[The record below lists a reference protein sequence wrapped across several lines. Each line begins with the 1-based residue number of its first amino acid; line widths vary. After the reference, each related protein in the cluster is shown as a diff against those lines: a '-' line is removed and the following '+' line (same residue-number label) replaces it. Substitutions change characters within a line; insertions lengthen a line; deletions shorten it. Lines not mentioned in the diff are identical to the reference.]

1 MGKKSSEIKIEG
13 DMFSETLRE
22 AQKAY
27 RSNEWDK
34 FIKIFADNKVDLL
47 KDFDLFG
54 NTAITMAA
62 RSKNPEIL
70 KELLRNLSEEQKWRA
85 FRKKNSQGNT
95 LLHDIAVN
103 CSTVAMADIVL
114 DFERTTPLPPE
125 LAAEEEEEDIAELSE
140 EEKKEREEEKKR
152 PLLEWKNLKGETP
165 VFKAAKFGNLKMLS
179 HLVTRVDGGDM
190 KIHQES
196 SRRETILH
204 ASVNNQSFDVA
215 LWIIMNMDRSSL
227 VLKQNKNELT
237 CLQLLAR
244 MPSAFKGHYLYDDD
258 QGFITKLVYK
268 LLPNEG
274 YDIEGCNSFGLLRSP
289 VRDIETGGQD
299 DARPPTPGYL
309 SRANLAVWKSLAQVF
324 NWIEPIQKEKKKHQL
339 AERLA
344 GFLVKCDYSW
354 QVTYDERTENTS
366 VELPPVLYNVAQRKK
381 ELRWKHKKEIIDA
394 KDTKQED
401 EKLKAYKHYS
411 ALLIAASQG
420 IEEILDSY
428 KTEHPASI
436 NHVSKEDGQNLLH
449 IAVRHRQ
456 EKILDWLEK
465 QVKKLDLHS
474 LASQVNQKNHTALH
488 EVAGLDY
495 YRGSALAGA
504 AFQLQEELEFYKRVE
519 KIVPPHLHM
528 HCDDKRLT
536 AGDLLD
542 IAHDDML
549 ADAQKWI
556 KETAQ
561 SCSTVSIL
569 VASVVFA
576 AAYTI
581 PGGIEGRSALLL
593 KTPVFIFFTTMD
605 IVALAF
611 SLASVVMF
619 LSILNAPFEL
629 WDFHKSLPRKLTL
642 GFAFLFLSLTTTMLA
657 FSATILITIRLQ
669 WKEWTSTLVY
679 SAALFPVTVF
689 ALIEFPLYMKIPRLF
704 HKFFKKTSV
713 CRSSTRAD

>member
-13 DMFSETLRE
+13 DLFSETLRE
-22 AQKAY
+22 AQRAY
-27 RSNEWDK
+27 RSREWDK
-34 FIKIFADNKVDLL
+34 FMKIFADNKVDLL
-47 KDFDLFG
+47 EDFDLLG

-62 RSKNPEIL
+62 RSDKPEIL
-70 KELLRNLSEEQKWRA
+70 KELLGNLSEEQKWRA

-114 DFERTTPLPPE
+114 DFERTTPLSLE
-125 LAAEEEEEDIAELSE
+125 LAM
-140 EEKKEREEEKKR
+140 EEKEEREEEKRR
-152 PLLEWKNLKGETP
+152 PLLEWKNLKRETP
-165 VFKAAKFGNLKMLS
+165 VFKAAKFGNLKMLN

-196 SRRETILH
+196 SGETILH

-227 VLKQNKNELT
+227 VLKQNKNQLT

-244 MPSAFKGHYLYDDD
+244 MPCAFKSHYNDY
-258 QGFITKLVYK
+258 QEFITKLVYK
-268 LLPNEG
+268 LLPDEG
-274 YDIEGCNSFGLLRSP
+274 CEIEGCNNFGLLRSP
-289 VRDIETGGQD
+289 VRDIETRGQD

-309 SRANLAVWKSLAQVF
+309 SRANFAVWKCLAQVF
-324 NWIEPIQKEKKKHQL
+324 NWIKKIREEKKKHQL
-339 AERLA
+339 AEHLA
-344 GFLVKCDYSW
+344 GFLVRCDYLW
-354 QVTYDERTENTS
+354 QVTYDERNEKILD
-366 VELPPVLYNVAQRKK
+366 ELPPVLYNVAIRKK
-381 ELRWKHKKEIIDA
+381 ELKWKRQKEFTE
-394 KDTKQED
+394 DTKQED
-401 EKLKAYKHYS
+401 ELEAYKHHP
-411 ALLIAASQG
+411 ALLIAASNG
-420 IEEILDSY
+420 IQEILDFY
-428 KTEHPASI
+428 IKEHPESI

-465 QVKKLDLHS
+465 QPELNS
-474 LASQVNQKNHTALH
+474 LASRVDRENRTALH
-488 EVAGLDY
+488 EVAGINY

-504 AFQLQEELEFYKRVE
+504 AFQLQEELQLYKRVE
-519 KIVPPHLHM
+519 NIVPTHLHM
-528 HCDDKRLT
+528 HCDNERLT

-542 IAHDDML
+542 IAHDHML

-561 SCSTVSIL
+561 SCSTVAVL
-569 VASVVFA
+569 VATVVFA

-581 PGGIEGRSALLL
+581 PGGTEHGSAVLS
-593 KTPVFIFFTTMD
+593 KAPVFIFFTIMD

-619 LSILNAPFEL
+619 LSILNSPCEL
-629 WDFHKSLPRKLTL
+629 WDFHKSLPRKLTV

-657 FSATILITIRLQ
+657 FSATILITIRLP
-669 WKEWTSTLVY
+669 WKQWTSTLVFS
-679 SAALFPVTVF
+679 SAFFPVTIF
-689 ALIEFPLYMKIPRLF
+689 ALIEFPLYKKIPSLF

-713 CRSSTRAD
+713 GQSSTRAN

>member
-13 DMFSETLRE
+13 DLFSETLRE
-22 AQKAY
+22 AQRAY
-27 RSNEWDK
+27 RSKEWDK
-34 FIKIFADNKVDLL
+34 FMKIFADNKVDLL
-47 KDFDLFG
+47 KDFDLLG
-54 NTAITMAA
+54 NTAINMAA
-62 RSKNPEIL
+62 RSDDPEIL

-125 LAAEEEEEDIAELSE
+125 LAAEEEEEIAELSE

-165 VFKAAKFGNLKMLS
+165 VFKAAKFGKLKMLS

-196 SRRETILH
+196 PGETILH

-227 VLKQNKNELT
+227 VLKQNKNQLT
-237 CLQLLAR
+237 CLQLLVR
-244 MPSAFKGHYLYDDD
+244 MPSAFHYIYDDHQV
-258 QGFITKLVYK
+258 QGFISKLVYK
-268 LLPNEG
+268 LLPKEG
-274 YDIEGCNSFGLLRSP
+274 YDIEGCNSYGLLMSP
-289 VRDIETGGQD
+289 ARDIETGGQD

-309 SRANLAVWKSLAQVF
+309 SRANFAVWKYLAQVF
-324 NWIEPIQKEKKKHQL
+324 NWIEPIWEEKKKHQL

-344 GFLVKCDYSW
+344 GFLVRCDYSW
-354 QVTYDERTENTS
+354 QVSYDERNEKTS
-366 VELPPVLYNVAQRKK
+366 VELSPVLYNVAIRKK
-381 ELRWKHKKEIIDA
+381 ELKWKHQKETE
-394 KDTKQED
+394 DTKQED
-401 EKLKAYKHYS
+401 EKLKAYKNHS
-411 ALLIAASQG
+411 ALLIAASLG
-420 IEEILDSY
+420 IQEILHLY
-428 KTEHPASI
+428 MREHPESI
-436 NHVSKEDGQNLLH
+436 NHVSKDGQNLLL

-465 QVKKLDLHS
+465 QPEHKA
-474 LASQVNQKNHTALH
+474 LASQVNKENRTALH
-488 EVAGLDY
+488 EVAGIDY
-495 YRGSALAGA
+495 YRGSALAGP
-504 AFQLQEELEFYKRVE
+504 AFQLQEELDWYERVK
-519 KIVPPHLHM
+519 KIVPTHLHA

-536 AGDLLD
+536 PGDLLD

-561 SCSTVSIL
+561 SCSTVAVL
-569 VASVVFA
+569 VATVVFA
-576 AAYTI
+576 AAYAI
-581 PGGIEGRSALLL
+581 PGGTEGGSAVLS
-593 KTPVFIFFTTMD
+593 KSPVFIFFTIMD

-629 WDFHKSLPRKLTL
+629 WDFHKSLPQKLKL
-642 GFAFLFLSLTTTMLA
+642 GFAFMFLSLITTMLA

-669 WKEWTSTLVY
+669 WKQWTSTLVY
-679 SAALFPVTVF
+679 SAAFFPVSIF
-689 ALIEFPLYMKIPRLF
+689 ALVEFPLYKKIPRLFHKF

-713 CRSSTRAD
+713 GRSSTRAN